1 MPGGL
6 GQARTTLTALSAS
19 ATRRPVCL
27 ALRAGAVPVRFSSSD
42 PQGPRST
49 GPSFKGQLTHSI
61 MNRLQREKA
70 DLERMARTRPESSW
84 AKNLSLSFGAPPPLH
99 VYPPLF

>member
-6 GQARTTLTALSAS
+6 GQARTALTAWSAS
-19 ATRRPVCL
+19 AARRPIYL
-27 ALRAGAVPVRFSSSD
+27 ALRAGTAPVRFSSSE

-84 AKNLSLSFGAPPPLH
+84 AKNLSLSFGAHLLLPVEPPL
-99 VYPPLF
+99 V